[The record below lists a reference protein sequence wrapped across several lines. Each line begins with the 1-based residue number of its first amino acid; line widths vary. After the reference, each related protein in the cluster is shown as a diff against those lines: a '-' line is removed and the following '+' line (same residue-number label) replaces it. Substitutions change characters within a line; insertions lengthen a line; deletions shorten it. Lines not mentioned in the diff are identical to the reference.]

1 METLDKLS
9 QTQQKNREFQISC
22 LFVAA
27 IDVDID
33 IR

>member
-9 QTQQKNREFQISC
+9 QTQQKNREFQISY